1 MPLGST
7 KSFLQKVYK
16 QQVLKILFDVGERG
30 MSAALLSKHVYNL
43 NCTLFFQP
51 DVDEIRR
58 WVWSF
63 LQRNAHSRRPL
74 IERTDRH
81 GYYRLSKRGVIF
93 MRQQQLSMYN
103 VEQADENEAGTVK
116 KNTDTSP
123 GLFD

>member
-1 MPLGST
+1 M
-7 KSFLQKVYK
+7 YK

-58 WVWSF
+58 WVWSY
-63 LQRNAHSRRPL
+63 LQRNARSRRPL
-74 IERTDRH
+74 IERTGRH
-81 GYYRLSKRGVIF
+81 GYYRLSKRGVAF
-93 MRQQQLSMYN
+93 VRQQLHSN
-103 VEQADENEAGTVK
+103 AAEKENSGEAPKSEV
-116 KNTDTSP
+116 DTSP